1 MVADT
6 KSVHTYLPTH
16 EKAYSINSAAFMLRK
31 LVNIH
36 DKRNLRPYL
45 LFTTL
50 TFDNRCH
57 TNQYQNT

>member
-1 MVADT
+1 MVVDT

-16 EKAYSINSAAFMLRK
+16 ERDPFTDSDDFILLKWAIM
-31 LVNIH
+31 H

-50 TFDNRCH
+50 TFDNRCQ
-57 TNQYQNT
+57 TNQ